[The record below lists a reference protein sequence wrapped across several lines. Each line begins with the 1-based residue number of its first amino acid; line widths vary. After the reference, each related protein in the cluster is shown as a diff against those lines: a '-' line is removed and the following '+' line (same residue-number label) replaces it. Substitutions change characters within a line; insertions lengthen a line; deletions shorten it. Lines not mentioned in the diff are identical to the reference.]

1 MSDKQHTL
9 RFTPGY
15 MAVMMVGALVAT
27 PVLAQTAV
35 NTLET
40 TDTSAAT
47 ATAETATAA
56 AATGKAST
64 VKKSVSPSV
73 ILSDIT
79 VDGLER
85 SDPNTVFNILPVK
98 VGERY
103 SKDSEAQIV
112 KSLYDSGLYENVS
125 ARLDGSVLKIK
136 LSERPV
142 ISEFNITG
150 MKKLD
155 VKNFRETLNPKA
167 SAKERRI
174 TRILW
179 SKSKQSY
186 YKCTATRV

>member
-64 VKKSVSPSV
+64 VKK
-73 ILSDIT
+73 
-79 VDGLER
+79 
-85 SDPNTVFNILPVK
+85 
-98 VGERY
+98 
-103 SKDSEAQIV
+103 
-112 KSLYDSGLYENVS
+112 
-125 ARLDGSVLKIK
+125 
-136 LSERPV
+136 
-142 ISEFNITG
+142 
-150 MKKLD
+150 
-155 VKNFRETLNPKA
+155 A
-167 SAKERRI
+167 SAHQ
-174 TRILW
+174 L
-179 SKSKQSY
+179 SY
-186 YKCTATRV
+186 QTLP